1 MTALLLGLLLITGAA
16 DEHRFSVAVAGEA
29 VATITAGCDSCDWA
43 ISGQEAVLARVSVD
57 GTYSQHLLISR
68 GATPVPY
75 RIMLGPLRAGEH
87 RLVLERDATTS
98 AKSAGA
104 MKVARVDV
112 RTYAPGTPEHEW
124 LEQAPFVHARPGTVE
139 RFSDLPIHAW
149 AERAP
154 APAVGF
160 RYSIIFSHE
169 DGGTPTDRLMAT
181 WGRTTDIEFV
191 YGTERTPDG
200 VLHQEIQARNHDIL
214 PFAGR
219 RLGSHPLLWVSTDNN
234 MVSDTG
240 PEDAVRLGLAPEFVA
255 LENVAREVVMDKS
268 PWTYAVMSAELR
280 REGRIDPAGQ
290 PGSAKIPDPRRFAYL
305 EACGELVNATLAFDI
320 GVQRLRADDSRGG
333 AEGTTKPGGQTEWF
347 ASDRGEYRFRIARS
361 GCFRAAVPLADGVTA
376 EQITAVRMRAYTR
389 PRRDIEPILPAG
401 TGRVKLQRLNGVF
414 MLDEHY
420 RPGTVRLRWT
430 GHIEARGE
438 AAPVPVPAPPSS
450 DRTR

>member
-1 MTALLLGLLLITGAA
+1 
-16 DEHRFSVAVAGEA
+16 
-29 VATITAGCDSCDWA
+29 
-43 ISGQEAVLARVSVD
+43 
-57 GTYSQHLLISR
+57 
-68 GATPVPY
+68 VPY
-75 RIMLGPLRAGEH
+75 RILLGPVPAGEH
-87 RLVLERDATTS
+87 RIVLERDAARS
-98 AKSAGA
+98 AKNAGA
-104 MKVARVDV
+104 MKVTAVAV
-112 RTYAPGTPEHEW
+112 STYAPGTAEHEW
-124 LEQAPFVHARPGTVE
+124 LAQAPFIHARPGTVE

-154 APAVGF
+154 APSVGF

-181 WGRTTDIEFV
+181 WGRTTDVEFV

-240 PEDAVRLGLAPEFVA
+240 PEDAVRFGLAPEFVS
-255 LENVAREVVMDKS
+255 LENVAREVVMDRS
-268 PWTYAVMSAELR
+268 PWTYALMSAELR
-280 REGRIDPAGQ
+280 REGRIDPAGR

-320 GVQRLRADDSRGG
+320 GVSRAGR
-333 AEGTTKPGGQTEWF
+333 PTEWF
-347 ASDRGEYRFRIARS
+347 PSDREDYRFRIARN
-361 GCFRAAVPLADGVTA
+361 GCFRAAVPLADGITA
-376 EQITAVRMRAYTR
+376 EHIAAVRMRAYTR

-414 MLDEHY
+414 MLDENH
-420 RPGTVRLRWT
+420 RPGPARLRWE
-430 GHIEARGE
+430 GVLEARGE
-438 AAPVPVPAPPSS
+438 AAPVLVPTAASPA
-450 DRTR
+450 RMR

>member
-1 MTALLLGLLLITGAA
+1 MTGLIIALLLVTAAA
-16 DEHRFSVAVAGEA
+16 DEHRFTVPVSGEA
-29 VATITAGCDSCDWA
+29 VATVTAGCDPCDWA
-43 ISGQEAVLARVSVD
+43 TSGQEAVLARVSLD

-75 RIMLGPLRAGEH
+75 RILLGPLAAGEH
-87 RLVLERDATTS
+87 RLVIERDTARS
-98 AKSAGA
+98 AKNAGA
-104 MKVARVDV
+104 MKIASVEV
-112 RTYAPGTPEHEW
+112 RTYAPGTPEHDW

-149 AERAP
+149 AERSP
-154 APAVGF
+154 APGVGF

-181 WGRTTDIEFV
+181 WGRTTDVEFV

-219 RLGSHPLLWVSTDNN
+219 RLGQHPLLWVSTDNN

-240 PEDAVRLGLAPEFVA
+240 PEDAVRFGIAPEFVE
-255 LENVAREVVMDKS
+255 LENVAREVVMDRS
-268 PWTYAVMSAELR
+268 PWTYALMSAELR

-305 EACGELVNATLAFDI
+305 EACGELTNATLAFDV
-320 GVQRLRADDSRGG
+320 GVTKADG
-333 AEGTTKPGGQTEWF
+333 KTEWF
-347 ASDRGEYRFRIARS
+347 TSDRGEYRFRIARS
-361 GCFRAAVPLADGVTA
+361 GCFRAAVPLAEGVSA
-376 EQITAVRMRAYTR
+376 EQITAIRMRAYTR

-401 TGRVKLQRLNGVF
+401 TGRVNLQRFNGVF
-414 MLDEHY
+414 MLDESY
-420 RPGTVRLRWT
+420 RPGPARLRST
-430 GHIEARGE
+430 NLTEARGE
-438 AAPVPVPAPPSS
+438 AGPVPIVSQKGA
-450 DRTR
+450 